1 VVRVSIAKTRQ
12 SVFRIHKHNII
23 MNTRSAT
30 GAAQFRG
37 LGMTSK
43 REKFYTREQASKG
56 IKVFLTDMA
65 TGKLSNEWIIIRSI
79 WSDEFQE
86 AKEVAVQQAF
96 KDAALENED
105 EKKAAHK
112 ARKLDLLVSLVAGW
126 SFDEEFT
133 EENIKE
139 FLTEA
144 VHLPDQID
152 KVSTQNS
159 RFFGKASK
167 P

>member
-1 VVRVSIAKTRQ
+1 MKEQ
-12 SVFRIHKHNII
+12 
-23 MNTRSAT
+23 
-30 GAAQFRG
+30 
-37 LGMTSK
+37 
-43 REKFYTREQASKG
+43 FYTREKASKG
-56 IKVFLTDMA
+56 AKVYLHDMA
-65 TGKLSNEWIIIRSI
+65 TGKLSDEWMIVRSI

-112 ARKLDLLVSLVAGW
+112 ARKLDLLTSLVGGW
-126 SFDEEFT
+126 SFDEECND
-133 EENIKE
+133 ENIKA